1 MRIEKYLG
9 EVMQKRQFKRDKELA
24 DWLGVSA
31 AAVSQYR
38 AGVRSMDNEKCV
50 KVALELD
57 IDPLKVIMA
66 TDMDKAER
74 AGQQSLWTV
83 FSQRMATAAASVVIA
98 AGVNFILTPQN
109 AEARTYNPASS
120 QPSEQFILCKIEY

>member
-9 EVMQKRQFKRDKELA
+9 EVMAKRAIAKDKDLA

-31 AAVSQYR
+31 AAISQYR
-38 AGVRSMDNEKCV
+38 SGARSMDNEKCV

-57 IDPLKVIMA
+57 IDPMKVIMA

-74 AGQQSLWTV
+74 SGQRSLWETI
-83 FSQRMATAAASVVIA
+83 MARGAAVAASTVLA
-98 AGVNFILTPQN
+98 TGVTLLLTPQN
-109 AEARTYNPASS
+109 AEARTYSTVASENS
-120 QPSEQFILCKIEY
+120 SCIYIM

>member
-1 MRIEKYLG
+1 MRIEKYL
-9 EVMQKRQFKRDKELA
+9 EDVMQKRQFRRDKELA

-31 AAVSQYR
+31 AAISQYR

-50 KVALELD
+50 KMALELD
-57 IDPLKVIMA
+57 VDPLSVIMA

-83 FSQRMATAAASVVIA
+83 FSQRMATTAASAFIV
-98 AGVNFILTPQN
+98 AGVSLFLTPQS
-109 AEARTYNPASS
+109 AEAHTYAPTSANNSCH
-120 QPSEQFILCKIEY
+120 IYIM